1 MPPRSHFVETFM
13 RGFFAVLTVF
23 YGALLLLLAF
33 GLMFIYSTAKAAG
46 AIPVP
51 PQCVELAQRE
61 GYPTDFLTKTQAA
74 RARLRMARL
83 SDRDPVVK
91 ACRDAVRAE
100 RAAGAPP

>member
-1 MPPRSHFVETFM
+1 M

-33 GLMFIYSTAKAAG
+33 GLMFVYSTAKAAG

-100 RAAGAPP
+100 RAAGAPQ